1 MWSGDGQTGW
11 GFGQRSDGV
20 SRYYFF
26 GMMELG
32 YRYAVDLRTMVDG
45 TIYNFVGT
53 RTISGTQ
60 QILKG
65 YVNGA
70 LVGSVTNN
78 TIFNLSTS
86 TYFPGYNP
94 TVLRPQQYYAGG
106 ANPPP
111 ATLHN
116 IKVYNRDL
124 SAKEIIQ
131 NYQSMLPRFVGEN
144 IITDG
149 LILYLDAGYKS
160 SYGGSGT
167 TWYDVS
173 GYGNNGTLTNSPTY
187 NSSNNGSIVFDGV
200 DDYIS
205 IVGVNSLFEVANAT
219 FTVNMWVYA
228 YAIQNRMGLWG
239 KNDAY
244 EFGFISSGS
253 IQFWS
258 PGGTFSVAIVDSN
271 YLNQWKMIT
280 SINSPQGSYVY
291 SNGVL
296 IGYGGQLSGVGGS
309 NFAIGS
315 GFDPPGTNTF
325 NGRIG
330 ITQIY
335 NRALTETEISQ
346 NYNAQKGRYGL

>member
-1 MWSGDGQTGW
+1 MPNPIKYSTSAQTLALKKGNFWIGTGDVGKGPT
-11 GFGQRSDGV
+11 SVTD
-20 SRYYFF
+20 YYN
-26 GMMELG
+26 GITPPAGG
-32 YRYAVDLRTMVDG
+32 Y
-45 TIYNFVGT
+45 TIYLNKASGGPSIYT
-53 RTISGTQ
+53 AANDSQLISLSNTISGQTFATAAALDWFATQ
-60 QILKG
+60 TDKM
-65 YVNGA
+65 V
-70 LVGSVTNN
+70 
-78 TIFNLSTS
+78 FNIDC
-86 TYFPGYNP
+86 
-94 TVLRPQQYYAGG
+94 
-106 ANPPP
+106 P
-111 ATLHN
+111 A
-116 IKVYNRDL
+116 
-124 SAKEIIQ
+124 
-131 NYQSMLPRFVGEN
+131 
-144 IITDG
+144 IITNG
-149 LILYLDAGYKS
+149 LILNLDAGFTP
-160 SYGGSGT
+160 SYPTTGT
-167 TWYDVS
+167 TWYDLSS
-173 GYGNNGTLTNSPTY
+173 GGNNGTLTNGPTF
-187 NSSNNGSIVFDGV
+187 NSANGGSIVFDGV

-253 IQFWS
+253 ILFWS
-258 PGGTFSVAIVDSN
+258 PGGTVSVAIVDSN

-309 NFAIGS
+309 SFAIGS

-335 NRALTETEISQ
+335 NRALTETEILL
-346 NYNAQKGRYGL
+346 NYNAQKSRFGL